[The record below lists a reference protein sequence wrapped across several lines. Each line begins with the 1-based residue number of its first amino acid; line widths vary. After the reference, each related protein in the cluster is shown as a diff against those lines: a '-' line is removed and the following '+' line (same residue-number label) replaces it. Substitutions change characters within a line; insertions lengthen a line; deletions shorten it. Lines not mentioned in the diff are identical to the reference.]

1 MNRRKLHISP
11 ALQLGIAVLL
21 LLCCMTVA
29 VGVTFARYHKGEKG
43 SLIFEPEQNLQ
54 VCLGYIENDSFV
66 CSQNEWMRFEE
77 QLQLAFAISNG
88 SSNHEFAP
96 ADQMVCL
103 RVVASLGVFNEEMA
117 IPLSLTVG
125 GNTYTATVQPIVKD
139 SVLYTQFGDGWVFR
153 FCDAEGNE
161 LQWEL
166 AGGQFSYI
174 QALLCVDATV
184 GDTSLLRLQAVAEVK
199 ES

>member
-96 ADQMVCL
+96 TDQMVCL

-117 IPLSLTVG
+117 ECVKIVDGRAMVEAS
-125 GNTYTATVQPIVKD
+125 GNMGDKD
-139 SVLYTQFGDGWVFR
+139 
-153 FCDAEGNE
+153 
-161 LQWEL
+161 
-166 AGGQFSYI
+166 
-174 QALLCVDATV
+174 LC
-184 GDTSLLRLQAVAEVK
+184 AVAKTGVDIISIGALTHSVK
-199 ES
+199 AADISLKFTIS